1 MGLARV
7 TRWSGDG
14 RLLRDGPSQR
24 TPKETPVPDCIFCQ
38 IVAGKIAAK
47 KVGETTHVYAFR
59 DNNPQAPTHILLI
72 PKEHVADSA
81 ADLGP
86 QHAIMLTELFGLAAK
101 IARDERLE
109 LGWRL
114 VTNVGPEAGQSV
126 YHLHVHLLGGRS
138 LRWPPG

>member
-1 MGLARV
+1 M
-7 TRWSGDG
+7 S
-14 RLLRDGPSQR
+14 
-24 TPKETPVPDCIFCQ
+24 DCIFCQ
-38 IVAGKIAAK
+38 IAAGKIAAK
-47 KVGETTHVYAFR
+47 QVGETTHVYAFR

-81 ADLGP
+81 ADVGP
-86 QHAIMLTELFGLAAK
+86 QHAVMLAELFGLAAK
-101 IARDERLE
+101 IAREERRD

>member
-1 MGLARV
+1 MA
-7 TRWSGDG
+7 
-14 RLLRDGPSQR
+14 
-24 TPKETPVPDCIFCQ
+24 DCLFCA
-38 IVAGKIAAK
+38 IAAGKRPAK
-47 KVGETTHVYAFR
+47 IEGETTHVLAFR

-86 QHAIMLTELFGLAAK
+86 QHAVMLQELFGLAAK
-101 IARDERLE
+101 IAREERLE

-126 YHLHVHLLGGRS
+126 YHLHVHLLGGRPM
-138 LRWPPG
+138 RWPPG

>member
-1 MGLARV
+1 MGRRNA
-7 TRWSGDG
+7 
-14 RLLRDGPSQR
+14 PQR
-24 TPKETPVPDCIFCQ
+24 APEETSLSDCIFCQ

-59 DNNPQAPTHILLI
+59 DNNPQAPTHVLLI

>member
-1 MGLARV
+1 MGRRNA
-7 TRWSGDG
+7 
-14 RLLRDGPSQR
+14 PQR
-24 TPKETPVPDCIFCQ
+24 APEETSLSDCIFCQ

-47 KVGETTHVYAFR
+47 KMGETTHVYAFR
-59 DNNPQAPTHILLI
+59 DNNPQAPTHVLLI

-101 IARDERLE
+101 IARDERLD

>member
-1 MGLARV
+1 LA
-7 TRWSGDG
+7 
-14 RLLRDGPSQR
+14 
-24 TPKETPVPDCIFCQ
+24 DCLFCA
-38 IVAGKIAAK
+38 IAAGKLPARI
-47 KVGETTHVYAFR
+47 VGETTHVLAFR

-86 QHAIMLTELFGLAAK
+86 QHAVMLQELFTLAAK
-101 IARDERLE
+101 LAREERLE

-114 VTNVGPEAGQSV
+114 VTNVGAEAGQSV
-126 YHLHVHLLGGRS
+126 YHLHMHLLGGRP